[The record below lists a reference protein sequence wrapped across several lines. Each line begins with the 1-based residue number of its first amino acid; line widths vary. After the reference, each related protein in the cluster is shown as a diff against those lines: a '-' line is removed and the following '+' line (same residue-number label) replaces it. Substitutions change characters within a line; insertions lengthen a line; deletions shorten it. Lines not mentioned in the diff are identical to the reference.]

1 MGSLPVT
8 ARLPKLKNMEEKEE
22 TNARGRA
29 AKGKIM
35 TEEKYKG
42 GKPGSLDLR
51 VNYDAGCLYVG
62 LGEAS
67 LYGKPSQDPYAL
79 VYILDPHT
87 GLCKFQIG
95 NNKTKTFDKNIK
107 PNFNSEFQFII
118 NYDELLLKSQ
128 CLVVAIWDK
137 DSHSRDDYMA
147 GFRCVFPPR
156 LPARADWRT
165 VSLKHQERD
174 GHPAAASPTDIFQS
188 ADTKPGTTPS
198 ESGPPSGSSGYPPY
212 PAGTVGTAGGYPA
225 TGDRPYPGLTSG
237 TAGGYPPSGGN
248 PYPSGPAGT
257 SGGYPPTGG
266 NPYPGGTAGTAR
278 GYPPTGSNPYPSG
291 QGTPYPKTAT
301 GSSPYP
307 SGAPASA
314 YPGAKK

>member
-8 ARLPKLKNMEEKEE
+8 FRLPKLIKMEEKEE

-51 VNYDAGCLYVG
+51 VNYEAGCLYVG

-107 PNFNSEFQFII
+107 PNFNSEFQFLIS
-118 NYDELLLKSQ
+118 YEELLLKSQ
-128 CLVVAIWDK
+128 SLVVAIWDQ

-147 GFRCVFPPR
+147 GFRCVFPPQ

-165 VSLKHQERD
+165 VSLKHQDRD
-174 GHPAAASPTDIFQS
+174 GHPAA
-188 ADTKPGTTPS
+188 TTPS
-198 ESGPPSGSSGYPPY
+198 EIFQSVEDKPGGVKSGQPSSPSAASGYPASGTSGYPGSNPYPTGSSGGYPPSGTSGGYPPSGSSG
-212 PAGTVGTAGGYPA
+212 
-225 TGDRPYPGLTSG
+225 
-237 TAGGYPPSGGN
+237 GYPPSR
-248 PYPSGPAGT
+248 T
-257 SGGYPPTGG
+257 SGGYPPTGTSG
-266 NPYPGGTAGTAR
+266 E
-278 GYPPTGSNPYPSG
+278 YPPTGTSG
-291 QGTPYPKTAT
+291 GY
-301 GSSPYP
+301 
-307 SGAPASA
+307 
-314 YPGAKK
+314 

>member
-8 ARLPKLKNMEEKEE
+8 FRLPKLIKMEEKEE

-29 AKGKIM
+29 VKGKIM

-42 GKPGSLDLR
+42 GNPGSLDLR

-62 LGEAS
+62 LGQAS

-107 PNFNSEFQFII
+107 PNFNSEFQFLI

-137 DSHSRDDYMA
+137 DSHSRDDYVA
-147 GFRCVFPPR
+147 GFRSVFPAR

-174 GHPAAASPTDIFQS
+174 GHPAATTPGDVFQS
-188 ADTKPGTTPS
+188 AENNPGATPS
-198 ESGPPSGSSGYPPY
+198 PVKSGQSSSPPPASGYPP
-212 PAGTVGTAGGYPA
+212 
-225 TGDRPYPGLTSG
+225 S
-237 TAGGYPPSGGN
+237 
-248 PYPSGPAGT
+248 GT
-257 SGGYPPTGG
+257 SGGYPPTGTSG
-266 NPYPGGTAGTAR
+266 
-278 GYPPTGSNPYPSG
+278 GYPPSGANPYPSG
-291 QGTPYPKTAT
+291 
-301 GSSPYP
+301 
-307 SGAPASA
+307 
-314 YPGAKK
+314 